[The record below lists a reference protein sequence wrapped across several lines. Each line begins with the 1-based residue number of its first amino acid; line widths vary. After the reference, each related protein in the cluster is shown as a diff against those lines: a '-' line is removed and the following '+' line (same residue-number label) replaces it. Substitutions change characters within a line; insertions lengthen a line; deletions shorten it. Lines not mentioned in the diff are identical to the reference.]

1 MAILKNES
9 EDNTLFSILKTKKSK
24 EGVRKKA
31 ASKQPKIKKGLRKT
45 KIKPNGIK
53 SSRHTKGK
61 KPSAIGEIH
70 YVPVVH
76 VVPKEDLRNYRHR
89 KGSMK
94 DRPVTIVD
102 EKANKKV
109 GIAKITSQAP
119 KQYQIK
125 KGYRTKMNHTKMP
138 VESWL
143 ETKTISKS
151 YHTGNEFEHGKPPL
165 NKKNNKRVHPID
177 LKKRELI
184 IKRQKSPK
192 R

>member
-1 MAILKNES
+1 M
-9 EDNTLFSILKTKKSK
+9 FSILKSKKSK
-24 EGVRKKA
+24 EKVLTEPKSRQKKT
-31 ASKQPKIKKGLRKT
+31 KKGQRKT
-45 KIKPNGIK
+45 RIKSNGIK

-61 KPSAIGEIH
+61 KPSVIGEIH

-76 VVPKEDLRNYRHR
+76 IVPKEDLKKYRYR

-109 GIAKITSQAP
+109 GVAKITSKAP
-119 KQYQIK
+119 KEYQVK
-125 KGYRTKMNHTKMP
+125 KGYRTKMAHTKMP

-143 ETKTISKS
+143 ETKTTYKS
-151 YHTGNEFEHGKPPL
+151 YHTGNEFEHGIPPL
-165 NKKNNKRVHPID
+165 NKKNNKRVHPKD